1 MEDKT
6 LNDIINEIL
15 EEVGLADVEKVPTKS
30 G

>member
-15 EEVGLADVEKVPTKS
+15 EEVGLEDVAAIQPKS
-30 G
+30 